1 MTKELESDIQNAICE
16 YLTIKKHY
24 FWRTNN
30 IPVFDP
36 RKKVFHKMPKYSIG
50 GVSDLI
56 LLKNGVAYFLEV
68 KRRQPKTHQTQ
79 VQKEFEK
86 NVKNNG
92 CVYAVVRSVDDV
104 IKLFINK

>member
-1 MTKELESDIQNAICE
+1 MKKIKEKESDISNSICE

-36 RKKVFHKMPKYSIG
+36 RKKVFHRMPKYSVK

-56 LLKNGVAYFLEV
+56 LLKNGIAYFLEV
-68 KRRQPKTHQTQ
+68 KRKNTKQSPSQLL
-79 VQKEFEK
+79 FEAMVRK
-86 NVKNNG
+86 G
-92 CVYAVVRSVDDV
+92 GAEYFIVRSVDDV
-104 IKLFINK
+104 IKLGF

>member
-1 MTKELESDIQNAICE
+1 MMKELEKDIQNAICE

-68 KRRQPKTHQTQ
+68 KRLKPKTHQTAD
-79 VQKEFEK
+79 QKEFEK
-86 NVKNNG
+86 NVRSHGSIYK
-92 CVYAVVRSVDDV
+92 VVRSVDDV
-104 IKLFINK
+104 RLLGF